1 MTPLF
6 STLGYNYSDPNGA
19 ITDFSANTIAHLDS
33 IPSLIVEWQS
43 TDIANNDVSGYFQN
57 PVGTVS
63 TSIKTTAN
71 AIYNIVTANIAN
83 STLTYTNPGVD
94 SIMANVANASNTLIT
109 TASNFYDHTNRVSG
123 VTAYS
128 DYITE
133 AGATIALTKPFKDTV
148 MGYAKSAIYIIYH
161 TDVISN
167 TSIMNGS
174 QTSLFTEPELNTYL
188 TLIGPYANTI
198 NSSLTISVSNL
209 TSAQA
214 NTIYAGI
221 IATSGFMDTR
231 RNHDETFYTNL
242 VTLVKNY
249 NTVRPLSNMGE
260 SERILVNDYTG
271 TVKLLSRINA

>member
-6 STLGYNYSDPNGA
+6 QTLSYNYDDPHGA

-43 TDIANNDVSGYFQN
+43 ADIANNDVTGYFQN

-63 TSIKTTAN
+63 TSIKTSAN

-83 STLTYTNPGVD
+83 STLTYTNPGV
-94 SIMANVANASNTLIT
+94 SLIMANVANVSNSLIT

-123 VTAYS
+123 VTSYL
-128 DYITE
+128 DFITE
-133 AGATIALTKPFKDTV
+133 AGATIASTKPFKNTV
-148 MGYAKSAIYIIYH
+148 LAYAKSATYVIYQ
-161 TDVISN
+161 TDEISN
-167 TSIMNGS
+167 TAIMNGS
-174 QTSLFTEPELNTYL
+174 HTSLFTEPELNVYS

-198 NSSLTISVSNL
+198 NSSLTVSVSNL

>member
-1 MTPLF
+1 
-6 STLGYNYSDPNGA
+6 
-19 ITDFSANTIAHLDS
+19 
-33 IPSLIVEWQS
+33 
-43 TDIANNDVSGYFQN
+43 
-57 PVGTVS
+57 
-63 TSIKTTAN
+63 
-71 AIYNIVTANIAN
+71 
-83 STLTYTNPGVD
+83 
-94 SIMANVANASNTLIT
+94 MANVANVSNSLIT

-123 VTAYS
+123 VTSYL
-128 DYITE
+128 DFITE
-133 AGATIALTKPFKDTV
+133 AGATIASTKPFKNTV
-148 MGYAKSAIYIIYH
+148 LAYAKSATYVIYQ
-161 TDVISN
+161 TDEISN
-167 TSIMNGS
+167 TAIMNGS
-174 QTSLFTEPELNTYL
+174 HTSLFTEPELNVYS

-198 NSSLTISVSNL
+198 NSSLTLTVSNL

-271 TVKLLSRINA
+271 TTKLLSRINA